1 MDFILFFSFHTVRVE
16 VENKKWKAREKKKRL
31 HVLHAPTLSAKYC
44 FTSHVSAC
52 QNEARGISASTQHIS
67 PHTHTLVQLKMK
79 EQHKKA
85 PKHILHFITI
95 KAESGGT
102 ASAFRLIQELYFFV
116 YPCHDSVTNKTPS
129 APDHFPPVGR
139 GSVIQLIN
147 ESVQQSCVSP
157 QSVSGLPEVRMSR
170 RSSCGFSQKVN
181 RVDCHRQ
188 NYCVVQCYGKL
199 TSYFGR
205 RIMTLLGCS

>member
-16 VENKKWKAREKKKRL
+16 VENKKWKLEKKKRL
-31 HVLHAPTLSAKYC
+31 HVLHAPTLPAKYC

-116 YPCHDSVTNKTPS
+116 YPSWLTKPHQPLIISHLCAVGQWFSWSMNQFSSHVSRLRVCLDCRKWEWADGPAVVSHRKWIESTVTTKTTVWFS
-129 APDHFPPVGR
+129 AM
-139 GSVIQLIN
+139 
-147 ESVQQSCVSP
+147 ESWRHILV
-157 QSVSGLPEVRMSR
+157 EE
-170 RSSCGFSQKVN
+170 
-181 RVDCHRQ
+181 
-188 NYCVVQCYGKL
+188 
-199 TSYFGR
+199 
-205 RIMTLLGCS
+205 

>member
-31 HVLHAPTLSAKYC
+31 HVLHAPTLPAKYC

-79 EQHKKA
+79 EQHKKG

-102 ASAFRLIQELYFFV
+102 ASAFRFIQELYFFV
-116 YPCHDSVTNKTPS
+116 YPSWLSDQQNPISPWSFPTCGPWVSDSADQWISS
-129 APDHFPPVGR
+129 AVMCLASECVWTAGSENEPTVQLWFLTESESSRLSPPKLLC
-139 GSVIQLIN
+139 GSVLWKAD
-147 ESVQQSCVSP
+147 VT
-157 QSVSGLPEVRMSR
+157 
-170 RSSCGFSQKVN
+170 FW
-181 RVDCHRQ
+181 
-188 NYCVVQCYGKL
+188 
-199 TSYFGR
+199 
-205 RIMTLLGCS
+205 